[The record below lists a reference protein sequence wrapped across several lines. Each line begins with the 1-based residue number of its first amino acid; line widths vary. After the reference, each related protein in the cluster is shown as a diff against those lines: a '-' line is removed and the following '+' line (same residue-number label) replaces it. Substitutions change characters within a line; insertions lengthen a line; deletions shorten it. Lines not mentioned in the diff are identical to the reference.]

1 MPTSENRRSGLA
13 TQEGPQWP
21 KVSNDPAV
29 QSFYEECRE
38 SGTSHSLAEMFATR
52 SGPSLNTDNTFLHS
66 HCNGSQFSGR
76 PEMGDYLAGVARAG
90 GQDPSGKVYMSGLAR
105 YPGDPEAWVSG
116 KGDVQR
122 VCEKRGWACE
132 GAVTVK
138 SPKYN
143 QVEPSKPFLADD
155 IAQQMADER
164 IRDDPSLASM
174 PRDQVV
180 EEVKERHGPPQ

>member
-1 MPTSENRRSGLA
+1 MPVVYKLNGREMTREEFASTA
-13 TQEGPQWP
+13 
-21 KVSNDPAV
+21 DPAKL
-29 QSFYEECRE
+29 EAMLRE
-38 SGTSHSLAEMFATR
+38 GK
-52 SGPSLNTDNTFLHS
+52 GPTISTDNTFLEG